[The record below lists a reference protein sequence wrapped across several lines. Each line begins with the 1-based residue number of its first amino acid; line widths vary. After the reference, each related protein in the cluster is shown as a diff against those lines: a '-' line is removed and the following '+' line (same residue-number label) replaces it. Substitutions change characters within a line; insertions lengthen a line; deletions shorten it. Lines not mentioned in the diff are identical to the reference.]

1 MNGCVFY
8 LMNNINFNFKNRSQE
23 NQRINLKLFFQSLM
37 KGNNE
42 KKY

>member
-8 LMNNINFNFKNRSQE
+8 FMNNINFNFKNRSQE
-23 NQRINLKLFFQSLM
+23 NQQINLKLFFQSLM

>member
-1 MNGCVFY
+1 MNGCVIY

-23 NQRINLKLFFQSLM
+23 NQQINLKLFFQSLM